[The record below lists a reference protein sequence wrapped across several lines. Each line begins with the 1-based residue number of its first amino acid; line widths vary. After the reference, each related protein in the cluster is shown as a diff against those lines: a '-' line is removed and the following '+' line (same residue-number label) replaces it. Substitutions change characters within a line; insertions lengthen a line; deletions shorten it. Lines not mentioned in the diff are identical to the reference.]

1 MTAAR
6 TIAVV
11 DDDQLIRASAASLI
25 RSFGVSAI
33 TFESAESFL
42 DADLS
47 EFACIISD
55 VQMGG
60 MSGLDLQDELNRRGV
75 DTPLMLVTA
84 YPSERIRERAMA
96 GGAWCLLEKPWSVKE
111 VIGCLEQIMG
121 PLD

>member
-1 MTAAR
+1 MTPAR

-25 RSFGVSAI
+25 RSFGVAAI

-42 DADLS
+42 ASDPS

-60 MSGLDLQDELNRRGV
+60 MSGLELQDELNRRGV